1 MDIDSYIESTDIY
14 KKCLLIFKDKD
25 IKEIKT
31 YVLTLLLELEEEY
44 ENNINNNEVDDEE
57 DDINKHYD
65 FIDED
70 YKI

>member
-31 YVLTLLLELEEEY
+31 YVLTLLLELEEKY
-44 ENNINNNEVDDEE
+44 ENNINNGEVDDEE

-65 FIDED
+65 FIDEY

>member
-31 YVLTLLLELEEEY
+31 YVFKLLLELEEEY
-44 ENNINNNEVDDEE
+44 ENNINNSEVDDEK

-70 YKI
+70 FKI